1 MAIHTSKL
9 LSTVYENENQHK
21 KAYDLKKQEMQMM
34 DTLYSINRA
43 KSLAEIETKYET
55 AQKDKAILEQQ
66 QTIQQKE
73 LDLRTRNLWFVSS
86 LGLLLLIA
94 GFLFFL
100 FKRKEAIETS
110 GFGAE
115 IAEEKERT
123 HLQEERLR
131 ISRELH
137 DNIGSYLPH

>member
-1 MAIHTSKL
+1 
-9 LSTVYENENQHK
+9 
-21 KAYDLKKQEMQMM
+21 MQMM

-55 AQKDKAILEQQ
+55 AQKDKAILEQKQ
-66 QTIQQKE
+66 NIQQKE
-73 LDLRTRNLWFVSS
+73 LDLITRYLWFVSS
-86 LGLLLLIA
+86 LRLLLLIA

-100 FKRKEAIETS
+100 FKRKEAIAKRAALELKL
-110 GFGAE
+110 
-115 IAEEKERT
+115 AEEKERT

-137 DNIGSYLPH
+137 DNIGSYLTLINASIEQLPEMRSEEHTSELQSRPHL